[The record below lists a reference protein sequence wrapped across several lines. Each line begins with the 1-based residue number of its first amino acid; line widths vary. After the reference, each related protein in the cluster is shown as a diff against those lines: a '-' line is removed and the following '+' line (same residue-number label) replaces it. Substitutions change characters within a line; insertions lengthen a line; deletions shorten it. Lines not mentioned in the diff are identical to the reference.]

1 MRYLPNSDA
10 DRAAMLRATGHESIA
25 ELFAQIP
32 EELRLRGRLNLPG
45 PLSEPEILEFF
56 RQAASASAR
65 DYVSLLGAGAYSHFR
80 PVVIDALI
88 SRGEFLTSYTP
99 YQAEISQ
106 GNLQAMFEFQTL
118 MAQLTG
124 MEVANSSLYDGS
136 TATSEAVLMALRVN
150 CNGSNGSG
158 GRRNRIVWARTLHP
172 EYRQVVETY
181 VRRLGVELHELG
193 YTESGQIDLREL
205 DSALNDAT
213 AAVVV
218 QSPNF
223 FGAVERTREIAEIT
237 HKRGAMLIVSVAEP
251 LSLALVKPP
260 READIVCGEAQSFGV
275 PVAFG
280 GPYVGFLAT
289 REKFIRQMPG
299 RLVGQAYDTEGRRG
313 FVLTLATRE
322 QHIRREKATSNI
334 CTSQSLFAL
343 AATIHLCLLGKKG
356 LRMLAEHNLAKAHYA
371 AQQLR
376 SVPGVL
382 TPFTGPHFNEFVVKA
397 PGEAEDL
404 LEALREEKLIG
415 GLSLERFYPE
425 LKNHLLVCVTE
436 TVNKSAIDRMAEVY
450 RQFATGFGRSGDDS
464 ELQAAPAGHD
474 R

>member
-1 MRYLPNSDA
+1 MRYLPNSDS
-10 DRAAMLRATGHESIA
+10 DRAQMLRSTGHQSID

-32 EELRLRGRLNLPG
+32 ERLKLHGALNLPG
-45 PLSEPEILEFF
+45 PLSEPEILDFF
-56 RQAASASAR
+56 RQAASQSSR
-65 DYVSLLGAGAYSHFR
+65 EYVSLLGAGAYSHYR
-80 PVVIDALI
+80 PAVIDTLL

-106 GNLQAMFEFQTL
+106 GNLQATFEFQTL
-118 MAQLTG
+118 IAQLTG

-136 TATSEAVLMALRVN
+136 TATNEAVLMALRIP
-150 CNGSNGSG
+150 SQASQ
-158 GRRNRIVWARTLHP
+158 GRRNRVVWARTLHP

-181 VRRLGVELHELG
+181 VRHQGIELVEVRSAP
-193 YTESGQIDLREL
+193 SGQIDIAEL
-205 DSALNDAT
+205 QSALNDET

-223 FGAVERTREIAEIT
+223 FGAVEQTERIAAIA
-237 HKRGAMLIVSVAEP
+237 HQAGALLIVSIAEP

-260 READIVCGEAQSFGV
+260 SDADIVCGEAQSFGV

-299 RLVGQAYDTEGRRG
+299 RLVGQAYDTQGRRG

-343 AATIHLCLLGKKG
+343 NATIYLCLLGKKG

-371 AQQLR
+371 LERLR
-376 SVPGVL
+376 SVPGIAV
-382 TPFTGPHFNEFVVKA
+382 PFSGPHFNEFVVRV
-397 PGEAEDL
+397 PGDVETL
-404 LEALREEKLIG
+404 LAALRQERIIG

-425 LKNHLLVCVTE
+425 LKNQLLVCVTE
-436 TVNKSAIDRMAEVY
+436 TVSREALDRMVEVY
-450 RQFATGFGRSGDDS
+450 RRFAAQTSASSRTA
-464 ELQAAPAGHD
+464 ELQATPVGHD